1 MGDLCKNR
9 RICKWLSNT
18 SFINFMLLF
27 LACTMLRILIQL
39 WGLCIFLYCYYYYGH
54 DNNDITDIIVF
65 SLIKANKKKK
75 NRTKHMNACKN
86 WFVLI
91 VFKRSTFPKWFSH
104 IQFCSY

>member
-1 MGDLCKNR
+1 M
-9 RICKWLSNT
+9 
-18 SFINFMLLF
+18 LF

-65 SLIKANKKKK
+65 SLIKANKKIGQ
-75 NRTKHMNACKN
+75 NMNACKN

-91 VFKRSTFPKWFSH
+91 VFMRSTFLKWFSH
-104 IQFCSY
+104 IQFCSYQLI